1 MHVAIVGV
9 DLLGQARI
17 RDAATRLGATV
28 SLHPGPDIPEADV
41 VVVDLETIDPDV
53 LSEPPSSV
61 RVLGIYPHKNTALAA
76 RAEKAGIEPVPR
88 SRFVREV
95 EELLRG
101 GGG

>member
-1 MHVAIVGV
+1 MHVAIVGG
-9 DLLGQARI
+9 DLLGHARI
-17 RDAATRLGATV
+17 RDAAARLGATV
-28 SLHPGPDIPEADV
+28 TLHPGPDIPEADV
-41 VVVDLETIDPDV
+41 VVVDLETLDPSG
-53 LSEPPSSV
+53 LGPRPPSV
-61 RVLGIYPHKNTALAA
+61 RVLGIYPHKNTDLAA